1 MQQWWFI
8 DTPNYQ
14 YFLNMIRVPLHPS
27 SGGQLVVRQHPR
39 NSEHI
44 SPPNSPEPSQLQ
56 PEHNTIGS
64 NMQHD
69 LPS

>member
-8 DTPNYQ
+8 YIQYYQ
-14 YFLNMIRVPLHPS
+14 YFL
-27 SGGQLVVRQHPR
+27 

-44 SPPNSPEPSQLQ
+44 SPPSSPEPSQLQ
-56 PEHNTIGS
+56 LEHNTIGS
-64 NMQHD
+64 NTQHD

>member
-8 DTPNYQ
+8 DTQYRQ
-14 YFLNMIRVPLHPS
+14 YFLNMFRVR
-27 SGGQLVVRQHPR
+27 VPR

-44 SPPNSPEPSQLQ
+44 SPPSSPEPSQLQ
-56 PEHNTIGS
+56 PELSTIGS
-64 NMQHD
+64 NTQHD